1 MAKTLTAGKA
11 AGARTKQDKR
21 AYAQLGHNTWRKA
34 FMQHYWLYILMIPG
48 ILYMLISTTRR
59 WQAWSWRS
67 RTSAPT
73 MATPPSRRCS
83 AAPSPD

>member
-48 ILYMLISTTRR
+48 ILRMYS
-59 WQAWSWRS
+59 Q
-67 RTSAPT
+67 
-73 MATPPSRRCS
+73 
-83 AAPSPD
+83 

>member
-34 FMQHYWLYILMIPG
+34 
-48 ILYMLISTTRR
+48 S
-59 WQAWSWRS
+59 
-67 RTSAPT
+67 
-73 MATPPSRRCS
+73 CS
-83 AAPSPD
+83 ITGCTF

>member
-34 FMQHYWLYILMIPG
+34 FMQQIGRAHV
-48 ILYMLISTTRR
+48 
-59 WQAWSWRS
+59 
-67 RTSAPT
+67 
-73 MATPPSRRCS
+73 
-83 AAPSPD
+83 